1 MLLKDGNE
9 TVAMSRL
16 KKMYHFVDYNIFE
29 QILWLLHQ
37 FGVET
42 DVAGPM
48 IAASPLGFHPLQKV
62 SGDSYFQLWLPLLDE
77 RRHDF
82 VK

>member
-1 MLLKDGNE
+1 MNHLVDDHIFDQIPRLL
-9 TVAMSRL
+9 
-16 KKMYHFVDYNIFE
+16 Y
-29 QILWLLHQ
+29 Q